1 MNNTINTVELPYCK
15 NIMETLVIDEVN
27 RCINNL
33 DMCTCPTCRNDL
45 IALTLN
51 ALPPKYVNT
60 EKGAALSKVQRLS
73 VDFQAQVITGIA
85 SAAEIVKKYPRH

>member
-1 MNNTINTVELPYCK
+1 MGYTPESELPYCK

-27 RCINNL
+27 QCIDRL
-33 DMCTCPTCRNDL
+33 GMCTCPTCRNDL

-60 EKGAALSKVQRLS
+60 EKGEAFSKVERLS
-73 VDFQAQVITGIA
+73 VAFQAQVTA
-85 SAAEIVKKYPRH
+85 CIVTLLKS